1 MKESLIILSNTVNH
15 YIKNAFTPVKIEG
28 PKKLE
33 YMYRNALHIS
43 LGRNVDHTEYC
54 LFVAATAPYYGVIVK
69 DYKTLHSL
77 KQFYRIKANKHSK
90 VPLTVQIKVR
100 NLPLT
105 EVLIIMNATEFTTI
119 RLRNVLQSWTTE
131 KPLLLIG

>member
-1 MKESLIILSNTVNH
+1 MKESLSLLSNVVSH
-15 YIKNAFTPVKIEG
+15 YITSTFTPVKLTG
-28 PKKLE
+28 PKRLE

-43 LGRNVDHTEYC
+43 LGKNVDHTEYC

-77 KQFYRIKANKHSK
+77 KQFYRIESNKHSK
-90 VPLTVQIKVR
+90 VPMTVQMKVK
-100 NLPLT
+100 NLPQV
-105 EVLIIMNATEFTTI
+105 EVLIIMNATEFTTT
-119 RLRNVLQSWTTE
+119 RLKNVLQAWTTE